1 MYRGKRGESPGEGW
15 AGAGNSDQHPE
26 RGSINAE
33 GYKLACVHSKKGAG
47 VMLMNYVSSV
57 TKMFKKDHLLGIH
70 IKFYPLNFG
79 KSVIL

>member
-1 MYRGKRGESPGEGW
+1 MYREKKGESPGEGW
-15 AGAGNSDQHPE
+15 AGAGKSDQYLE

-33 GYKLACVHSKKGAG
+33 RYKLACVHSKKGAW
-47 VMLMNYVSSV
+47 VVLMNYVSSV

-70 IKFYPLNFG
+70 IKFYPLNFE